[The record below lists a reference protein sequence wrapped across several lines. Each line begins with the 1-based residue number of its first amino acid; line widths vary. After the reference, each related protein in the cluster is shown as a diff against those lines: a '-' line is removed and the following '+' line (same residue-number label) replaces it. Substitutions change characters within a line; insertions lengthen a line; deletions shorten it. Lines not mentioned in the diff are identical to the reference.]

1 MKLHALVA
9 SAVALAFVFISPAL
23 AEVNKTDKMFII
35 LTTGTVIQT
44 TMCKDYD
51 VVAGAPQKYAD
62 MNGADFDN
70 LKGPVFAAIKAQIGG
85 EYDRSDLIPEVTQL
99 VRSTFDEMGSDFE
112 RNKLAACNK
121 WGKLLLPSGLIR
133 RK

>member
-1 MKLHALVA
+1 MKLHALGA
-9 SAVALAFVFISPAL
+9 SAVALALAFISPAH
-23 AEVNKTDKMFII
+23 AEINKVDKMFII

-44 TMCKDYD
+44 SMCKDYD

-62 MNGADFDN
+62 MNGADFDS

-85 EYDRSDLIPEVTQL
+85 EYDRSDLVPEVTQL
-99 VRSTFDEMGSDFE
+99 VRGTFDEMASDFD
-112 RNKLAACNK
+112 RNKPAACNK
-121 WGKLLLPSGLIR
+121 WGKLLMPSGLLR

>member
-1 MKLHALVA
+1 MKLHALCA
-9 SAVALAFVFISPAL
+9 SAVTLALVFFSPAH

-35 LTTGTVIQT
+35 LTAGTVVQT
-44 TMCKDYD
+44 TMCPDYD

-70 LKGPVFAAIKAQIGG
+70 LKGPIFAAIKAQIGG
-85 EYDRSDLIPEVTQL
+85 EYDRADLVPEVTQL
-99 VRSTFDEMGSDFE
+99 VRGTFDEMSNDFM
-112 RNKLAACNK
+112 RNKPAACNK
-121 WGKLLLPSGLIR
+121 WGKILMPSGLIR